1 MPSQEEYLDNLP
13 NENIQR
19 GIEGE
24 DDLQDIQALLQ
35 KTDDDENIGEEIE
48 ALVQEISQKEERSA
62 ESRGTKRGQTGM
74 PVLNGDEDRQ
84 VETGRKKADKKQQR
98 AEKAAAKKAAKEE
111 KAARKKAK
119 SAKGK
124 TAQTLPEEVPTD
136 LEAGDRKLVSGTAA
150 PQEEMEDG
158 DELLFDTSVLDAIV
172 SKAGLMDE
180 KTIKEAARRGGQY
193 QKEPDAVGIEER
205 GDMSLEDGKEGVIP
219 EDPSSQEQSGTQDLP
234 GTKDTDSGGADD
246 TDFPTVDSAD
256 ADISEFPTIDLSQQD
271 EADLEG
277 IGEAEAENKG
287 LFDKVM
293 NLLTE
298 DEEEGDQDGSVEDL
312 DALSEEEDQKE
323 TGEDAK
329 QKKDKKEKK
338 AKKAKPKKDAKSKK
352 PKKPKPK
359 KPKKVTEKTPRKKIP
374 LKKILPVV
382 VLCVSI
388 GIFILVV
395 VRGSAD
401 YMDKQAARQAYE
413 RGDYRTCYQYLFDRK
428 RNEAE
433 EEMYVKAESILYI
446 RLWLREYE
454 MFVEEGDEVKAL
466 DSLIQTVVDYPG
478 LYAYADRYSA
488 GNEVYGEYTAVLN
501 ILSDKYGLSESQ
513 ALEIA
518 AESRDIVYTKM
529 VTAIA
534 GGASFQDWQEQARPS
549 QPDLSEDSKE
559 DEDLPDMLP
568 EEEDLGQDDFVGRF

>member
-1 MPSQEEYLDNLP
+1 M
-13 NENIQR
+13 
-19 GIEGE
+19 
-24 DDLQDIQALLQ
+24 
-35 KTDDDENIGEEIE
+35 
-48 ALVQEISQKEERSA
+48 
-62 ESRGTKRGQTGM
+62 
-74 PVLNGDEDRQ
+74 
-84 VETGRKKADKKQQR
+84 
-98 AEKAAAKKAAKEE
+98 
-111 KAARKKAK
+111 
-119 SAKGK
+119 
-124 TAQTLPEEVPTD
+124 
-136 LEAGDRKLVSGTAA
+136 
-150 PQEEMEDG
+150 
-158 DELLFDTSVLDAIV
+158 
-172 SKAGLMDE
+172 
-180 KTIKEAARRGGQY
+180 
-193 QKEPDAVGIEER
+193 
-205 GDMSLEDGKEGVIP
+205 
-219 EDPSSQEQSGTQDLP
+219 
-234 GTKDTDSGGADD
+234 
-246 TDFPTVDSAD
+246 
-256 ADISEFPTIDLSQQD
+256 
-271 EADLEG
+271 
-277 IGEAEAENKG
+277 
-287 LFDKVM
+287 
-293 NLLTE
+293 
-298 DEEEGDQDGSVEDL
+298 
-312 DALSEEEDQKE
+312 
-323 TGEDAK
+323 
-329 QKKDKKEKK
+329 
-338 AKKAKPKKDAKSKK
+338 
-352 PKKPKPK
+352 
-359 KPKKVTEKTPRKKIP
+359 TEKTPRKKIP

-395 VRGSAD
+395 VQGSAD

-549 QPDLSEDSKE
+549 QPDLSDRKS
-559 DEDLPDMLP
+559 
-568 EEEDLGQDDFVGRF
+568 VV